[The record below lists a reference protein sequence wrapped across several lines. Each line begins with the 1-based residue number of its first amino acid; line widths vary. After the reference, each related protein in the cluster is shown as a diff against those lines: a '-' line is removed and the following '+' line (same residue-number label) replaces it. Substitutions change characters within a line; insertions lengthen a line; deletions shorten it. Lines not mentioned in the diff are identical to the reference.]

1 MHRLLKMQSAQIVK
15 SVFDSLHKL
24 NNQGFHTWVS
34 KAYELSQLYGIDI
47 DSCSELPSDQFKQ
60 ICNERLKNCFITS
73 WLHDLHSCNT
83 SIIRTYRS
91 YKLDFGMECYLKH
104 VNNSKFR
111 VALSKLRTSSH
122 SLEIEWGRYTRP
134 KLNVDQRLCMSC
146 NVVEDEEHFVLH
158 CQDNRMERELLF
170 QKIYMRDISFFNLSS
185 SEQFVF
191 LMRCSDPHIMAW
203 FGKFIHHSFLNRNI
217 LRYNARTRWGQ
228 WVVFYGLFV
237 TGGNV
242 WWHAVPSVKE
252 GAAVSSWSFVLKC
265 MCLSVCVPI
274 CCWLNFMWI
283 ICSIILN
290 ISWFYSS
297 YHLYFLCFSAVL
309 QYFYMFACH
318 FIMVCFIC
326 LYMFLSICLY
336 IVSDDEIKMI
346 NLISKLTVFSLRHF
360 FHAFKTPLH
369 NQSQPTVPV
378 ACL

>member
-1 MHRLLKMQSAQIVK
+1 MHRVLKMQPGQVVK

-34 KAYELSQLYGIDI
+34 KAYELGQLYGIDI
-47 DSCSELPSDQFKQ
+47 DSCSELPSDQLKQ

-73 WLHDLHSCNT
+73 WLHDLNNCNT

-91 YKLDFGMECYLKH
+91 YKLNFGMECYLKH

-122 SLEIEWGRYTRP
+122 SLEIERGRYTRP

-158 CQDNRMERELLF
+158 CQDNRVERELLF
-170 QKIYMRDISFFNLSS
+170 QKIYMRDSSFFNLSS
-185 SEQFVF
+185 VEQFVF
-191 LMRCSDPHIMAW
+191 LMGCSDPQIMAW

-228 WVVFYGLFV
+228 GVVFL
-237 TGGNV
+237 
-242 WWHAVPSVKE
+242 WPSSLL
-252 GAAVSSWSFVLKC
+252 AAVFGDMRCRQWRKGLPFPDDPLFSN
-265 MCLSVCVPI
+265 VCVSRCVFQ
-274 CCWLNFMWI
+274 CCWLNVMWI

-297 YHLYFLCFSAVL
+297 
-309 QYFYMFACH
+309 
-318 FIMVCFIC
+318 
-326 LYMFLSICLY
+326 
-336 IVSDDEIKMI
+336 
-346 NLISKLTVFSLRHF
+346 
-360 FHAFKTPLH
+360 
-369 NQSQPTVPV
+369 
-378 ACL
+378 